1 MKFKEKLS
9 DKCNQP
15 PILEFE
21 GFIIR
26 TFDGH
31 SLFME
36 HPNGEGTQI
45 RRIEF
50 LSELAALF
58 QRNFS

>member
-21 GFIIR
+21 GFVIR
-26 TFDGH
+26 PFDGH

-36 HPNGEGTQI
+36 HPNGEGTQVS
-45 RRIEF
+45 RM
-50 LSELAALF
+50 ELLLTLTALF
-58 QRNFS
+58 QVKF